1 MSTNRSCR
9 ESSTRSRKT
18 VSGRS
23 KAPMQTTNAC
33 SSISEIVSLVALH
46 LRPPRHH
53 VKWGWIA
60 SSIATRPVNST
71 WWRIS
76 MRKFFASMTIVL
88 AVSATA
94 CSKADSKSPLSPS
107 TPTSAAPSGGG
118 VSGSASIAGTVV
130 GGASGASVQPMGSA
144 LVVTIVGTSMSAT
157 VASSGRFTLQNVPSG
172 DLTLQFTGSGVNAR
186 ITISGVADRE
196 QIRITI
202 NVNDN
207 SASVD
212 DNVRETS
219 DNRAQVEGRIVS
231 VTCAANPATLVVG
244 QTSPITVL
252 IPAGTPIRHDGT
264 AVACSQLL
272 VGALVH
278 VKGTKNGSSV
288 TASQIELQN
297 NPGPNPGSNP
307 PPPALTQ
314 VEPQG
319 AMSLLARTWPSLT
332 FTASSTKVTTNS
344 ATAFNDTTCAGLHN
358 GSVVEVKG
366 TRQTDGSVL
375 ATKVEKNDDQNEQDE
390 AEVKGTISSA
400 ITGTCPAISFTFGS
414 TSVTTNAS
422 TTFNDTTCA
431 ALKQG
436 DQVEVK
442 GTRQANGSVLARKVE
457 KDNTDDNE
465 NEDKNEAEVKG
476 AISSAITGTCPSIAF
491 SIGSTSVST
500 AASTRFD
507 DTSCSALKRGDT
519 VEVKGTRQTN
529 GSVLASRVKKKN
541 SHGGRGSA
549 RNLRPAVVWPV

>member
-1 MSTNRSCR
+1 
-9 ESSTRSRKT
+9 
-18 VSGRS
+18 
-23 KAPMQTTNAC
+23 
-33 SSISEIVSLVALH
+33 
-46 LRPPRHH
+46 
-53 VKWGWIA
+53 
-60 SSIATRPVNST
+60 
-71 WWRIS
+71 

-202 NVNDN
+202 NVNGN

-297 NPGPNPGSNP
+297 NPGPNPGPNL
-307 PPPALTQ
+307 PPPAVTQ
-314 VEPQG
+314 VELQG
-319 AMSLLARTWPSLT
+319 AISLLAGTCPSLT
-332 FTASSTKVTTNS
+332 FTVSSTKVTTNS

-358 GSVVEVKG
+358 GGVVEVKG

-400 ITGTCPAISFTFGS
+400 ITGTCPAISFTVGS

-541 SHGGRGSA
+541 SHG
-549 RNLRPAVVWPV
+549 